1 MRCRYVAGEL
11 KPEDFAETVK
21 ELVDKHSI
29 IIAFQ
34 CPSPAPVVKAEP
46 EERDA
51 NDSVF
56 VKPNGK
62 RGAAGDSAKGRGK
75 SSKSDKSAS
84 VAAGA
89 SAAGPSQKA
98 KRKSPAGSSGEAGS
112 RALPKSARSGG
123 YGEAGAASGKVLKG
137 ALTPVASAA
146 GEEEGGAGDEENSAW
161 DALLSVCALMP
172 RQKAK

>member
-1 MRCRYVAGEL
+1 MTHVRR
-11 KPEDFAETVK
+11 
-21 ELVDKHSI
+21 
-29 IIAFQ
+29 Q
-34 CPSPAPVVKAEP
+34 
-46 EERDA
+46 
-51 NDSVF
+51 
-56 VKPNGK
+56 
-62 RGAAGDSAKGRGK
+62 
-75 SSKSDKSAS
+75 